1 MTTLKNERQTVWDN
15 LREPDLDQMVVQ
27 LVDPESRWWFSWAKS
42 ATFPAAMYLEVDS
55 KLNFV
60 DRSIQGIALEAFPLA
75 SGKSALLLGMTM
87 KENLEIFEV
96 FCRRLVFV
104 ANSFGDESRMIRA
117 VRAEIDEWHEFLGRA
132 RRGMSLNQRIGLFA
146 ELTVLRILIER
157 VGPASALQQW
167 VGPLHSSQDFSNH
180 DAALEVKAVLNG
192 GRSVRISS
200 EHQLSRVSALNLA
213 LVVVGV
219 GEVEHGE
226 NLSSICR
233 DIETNCLGGVDA
245 EIFEFRRKLLM
256 AGVSDPTQYEADS
269 WTVAEIEI
277 FDVGEEFPKISAEE
291 LPESVSGVKYTL
303 SLSGLETSAIGLEEA
318 LDAYLGGTNG

>member
-1 MTTLKNERQTVWDN
+1 
-15 LREPDLDQMVVQ
+15 
-27 LVDPESRWWFSWAKS
+27 
-42 ATFPAAMYLEVDS
+42 
-55 KLNFV
+55 
-60 DRSIQGIALEAFPLA
+60 
-75 SGKSALLLGMTM
+75 
-87 KENLEIFEV
+87 
-96 FCRRLVFV
+96 
-104 ANSFGDESRMIRA
+104 
-117 VRAEIDEWHEFLGRA
+117 
-132 RRGMSLNQRIGLFA
+132 MSLNQRIGLFA
-146 ELTVLRILIER
+146 ELIVLRILIER

-200 EHQLSRVSALNLA
+200 EHQLSHVSALNLA

-233 DIETNCLGGVDA
+233 DIETNYLGGFDA

-256 AGVSDPTQYEADS
+256 AGVSDPAQYEADS
-269 WTVAEIEI
+269 WIVAEIEI
-277 FDVGEEFPKISAEE
+277 FDVGEEFPRISAEE

-318 LDAYLGGTNG
+318 LDTYLGGTNG